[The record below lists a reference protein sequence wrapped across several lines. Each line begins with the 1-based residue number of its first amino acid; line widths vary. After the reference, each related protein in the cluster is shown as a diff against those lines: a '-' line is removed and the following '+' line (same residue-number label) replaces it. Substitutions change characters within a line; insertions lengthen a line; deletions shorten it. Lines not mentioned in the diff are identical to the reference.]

1 MTWRTVLISL
11 VVSALLWLLIGWF
24 LGLWSRGF
32 DTDAAPPDPR
42 FVAASAGRAFIAD
55 MDGQPTTTT
64 SSTTTTV
71 KPVVRSAPKVVSR
84 PAPAPAVGEIPNLI
98 RQVFGRFG
106 ADVGEE
112 AVKVFG
118 CETGGTYNPRATNGS
133 HAGLAQISRR
143 WHGERIARLGFTWE
157 QMFEA
162 MPNLTVAADIFAEQ
176 GWRPWTCA
184 RIVGV
189 R

>member
-1 MTWRTVLISL
+1 MTWRTGLLLALLVSL
-11 VVSALLWLLIGWF
+11 VLWLLLYLLVVTGY
-24 LGLWSRGF
+24 R
-32 DTDAAPPDPR
+32 AVHEAVPPDPR
-42 FVAASAGRAFIAD
+42 MVAVSAGKAFVAD
-55 MDGQPTTTT
+55 MDGMPTT
-64 SSTTTTV
+64 STTTTTL
-71 KPVVRSAPKVVSR
+71 KARPAPTVRVSR
-84 PAPAPAVGEIPNLI
+84 PTPTPAVAVGEIPSLI
-98 RQVFGRFG
+98 RQMFGRFG
-106 ADVGEE
+106 ADVGEQ

-143 WHGERIARLGFTWE
+143 WHGARIARLGFTWE

-162 MPNLTVAADIFAEQ
+162 TPNLTVAADIFAEQ